1 MNSGVVTR
9 EIIPMMTS
17 HGGDIVTMPTGVGQ
31 LGLDLEIVYSLIVR
45 IGDEGSD
52 PTQEMLLQ
60 DITDQDLLFLRD
72 RGLIGTI

>member
-1 MNSGVVTR
+1 MVTR

-52 PTQEMLLQ
+52 LIQEMLLP
-60 DITDQDLLFLRD
+60 DIIDPDLLFLRD
-72 RGLIGTI
+72 LELTDTT